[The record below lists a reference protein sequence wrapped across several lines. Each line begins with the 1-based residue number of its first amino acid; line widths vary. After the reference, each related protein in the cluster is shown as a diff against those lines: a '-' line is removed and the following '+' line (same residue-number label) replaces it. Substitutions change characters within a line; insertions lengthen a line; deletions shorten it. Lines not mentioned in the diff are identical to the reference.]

1 MARHSGLLLGLAA
14 MALALVLTPALVAA
28 DAPKELKPV
37 EKWSGSVDDEK
48 LLKESP
54 ENGVISDAKTLT
66 AVWTAWKIGDKPPK
80 LDFDKV
86 IVVFTTTSGSKI
98 SAKPVLDD
106 KGDLK
111 FLGIATRD
119 LRPGFRYDMQA
130 VEKEGIK
137 TVNGKEIG
145 KKK

>member
-1 MARHSGLLLGLAA
+1 MLYQRGLLLGLAA
-14 MALALVLTPALVAA
+14 LALALLLTPAVMAES
-28 DAPKELKPV
+28 KELKPV

-48 LLKESP
+48 ALKEAP
-54 ENGVISDAKTLT
+54 ENGVITDAKTFEK
-66 AVWTAWKIGDKPPK
+66 VWTAWKMGDKMPK

-86 IVVFTTTSGSKI
+86 IVVFTTTVGSKI

-111 FLGIATRD
+111 FLGLGTRD
-119 LRPGFRYDMQA
+119 IKPGFRYDMQA

-145 KKK
+145 KK

>member
-1 MARHSGLLLGLAA
+1 MTHLRGLLFGLAA
-14 MALALVLTPALVAA
+14 LCLAVLLTPAVVGA
-28 DAPKELKPV
+28 DAKELKSV

-48 LLKESP
+48 LLKEAP
-54 ENGVISDAKTLT
+54 ENGVITDAKTFT
-66 AVWTAWKIGDKPPK
+66 KVWTAWKIGDKEPK

-86 IVVFTTTSGSKI
+86 IVVFQTTAGSKI
-98 SAKPVLDD
+98 SAKPMLDD

-111 FLGIATRD
+111 FLGLATKD
-119 LRPGFRYDMQA
+119 LKPGFRYDMQA

-145 KKK
+145 KK